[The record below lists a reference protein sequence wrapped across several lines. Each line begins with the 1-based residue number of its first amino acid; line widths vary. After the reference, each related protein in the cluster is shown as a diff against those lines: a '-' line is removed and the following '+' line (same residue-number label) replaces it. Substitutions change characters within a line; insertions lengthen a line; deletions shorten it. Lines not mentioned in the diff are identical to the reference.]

1 MLKYR
6 KLFETIVAVLACAC
20 AGATD
25 PTFAAANPSPPQ
37 MSALVAA
44 ASATRYTITD
54 LGTLPGGSFSQ
65 AAASA
70 FPGMVVGGSTGADG
84 LEHAVLWLRG
94 HPVDIGPQG
103 FNSDAFGVNLFG
115 QIAGQTD
122 IAADDPL
129 AENFC
134 GYFTGLQCRPFV
146 WQSGQRK
153 LLPVLGGNN
162 GTVGDNVNLF
172 GQIPGTAETG
182 QADLDCPDAVS
193 AIGTGPQR
201 LSFKPVIWGPK
212 LGSVRELAT
221 LPGDD
226 VGMAFWVN
234 DLGQAAGVTGTCA
247 NTTLPPL
254 SVGRHAVLWERDGTP
269 VDLGN
274 LGGTG
279 DPAQPGVGNVA
290 HAINNWGQ
298 VVGVSA
304 LSGNTATHGFLWTR
318 AGKMKSLDPLP
329 GQTQSGALGI
339 NNLGDAVG
347 VSFEGMLWDAVMA
360 GNAAAVIWRNGGA
373 PADLNQLVAQPT
385 SLYLLFAFAIND
397 AGEIVGLAFDA
408 QSGQVHA
415 FRATPVRGP

>member
-1 MLKYR
+1 MKSFR
-6 KLFETIVAVLACAC
+6 TLFLITAVVLGTAC
-20 AGATD
+20 AGSSDPAGAAT
-25 PTFAAANPSPPQ
+25 PHKTSVSP
-37 MSALVAA
+37 VAA
-44 ASATRYTITD
+44 GKIRYVISD

-65 AAASA
+65 AAGNTIT
-70 FPGMVVGGSTGADG
+70 GMVAGGSNGADG
-84 LEHAVLWLRG
+84 LEHAVLWSHG
-94 HPVDIGPQG
+94 HAINIGPDG
-103 FNSDAFGVNLFG
+103 FNSDAFSVNIFG
-115 QIAGQTD
+115 QAGGQMEID
-122 IAADDPL
+122 RADPL
-129 AENFC
+129 DENFC
-134 GYFTGLQCRPFV
+134 AYGTGRQCRPFV

-153 LLPVLGGNN
+153 LLPLLGGNN
-162 GTVGDNVNLF
+162 GSVGDNINLF
-172 GQIPGTAETG
+172 GQIPGVAETG
-182 QADLDCPDAVS
+182 QVDPNCPGEMS
-193 AIGTGPQR
+193 AGGTGPQR

-212 LGSVRELAT
+212 LGNVRELAT

-234 DLGQAAGVTGTCA
+234 DLGQAVGVTGTCA

-254 SVGRHAVLWERDGTP
+254 SVGRHAVLWERNGTP

-274 LGGTG
+274 LGGIG

-339 NNLGDAVG
+339 NNLGNAVG

-397 AGEIVGLAFDA
+397 AGEIVGLAFDT